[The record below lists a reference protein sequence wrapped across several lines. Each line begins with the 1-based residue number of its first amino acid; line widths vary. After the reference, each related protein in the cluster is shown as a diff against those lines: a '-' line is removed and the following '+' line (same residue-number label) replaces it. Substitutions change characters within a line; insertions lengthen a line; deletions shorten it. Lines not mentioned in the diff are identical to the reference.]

1 MDYKEIYLSK
11 YKPELIKQ
19 ENCIKNQ
26 FTLLKNKNKSFQA
39 ANYKI
44 DDALRNNISS
54 SKNDFIKNENNY
66 FLITFE
72 DRDKLYNGNRDENLA
87 SILEREIFDLYIKHY
102 GRDLYDSYEDFLLNL
117 GEFKG
122 LYDAKQFYKI
132 IIPLVEILYNRGKI
146 NKIKLEEIENFE
158 DHSTYNDLKE
168 NFVKVENKSTNSD
181 EPELA
186 TINKGKEDEI
196 LKEVDSL
203 IKKITS
209 DEKILISSIL
219 MSMTTKDKL
228 KIPDTELVRIL
239 YLTEGVFDKRI
250 FIDKGKDLTYMG
262 KFNKGIYYS
271 ENLRKRIK
279 IIDSILDRTKDL
291 KINHFREYIEDNFQ

>member
-26 FTLLKNKNKSFQA
+26 LTLLKNRNKSFQA

-44 DDALRNNISS
+44 DDTLRNNISS
-54 SKNDFIKNENNY
+54 FKNDFIKSENNY
-66 FLITFE
+66 FLFTFE
-72 DRDKLYNGNRDENLA
+72 DRDKLCTGTKDENLE
-87 SILEREIFDLYIKHY
+87 SILETDIFDLYIKHH
-102 GRDLYDSYEDFLLNL
+102 GGDLYDSYEDFLLNL

-122 LYDAKQFYKI
+122 LYDAKRFYEK
-132 IIPLVEILYNRGKI
+132 IIPLVEILYNSEKI
-146 NKIKLEEIENFE
+146 NEIKLEEIENSE

-168 NFVKVENKSTNSD
+168 NFVKVENISTNSD
-181 EPELA
+181 HPELA
-186 TINKGKEDEI
+186 TITKAEEDEI
-196 LKEVDSL
+196 DLL

-219 MSMTTKDKL
+219 MSMTTKDKG

-262 KFNKGIYYS
+262 KFNKGIYYY

-279 IIDSILDRTKDL
+279 IIDSILDRTEDL
-291 KINHFREYIEDNFQ
+291 KIDHFREYIEDNFQ